1 MSHDD
6 DSEDMAK
13 AQEGK
18 PRSGSDL
25 YRANVRKSTIS
36 VGDSVHLNIF
46 GIPESGVAGG
56 MNQNVRRRN

>member
-1 MSHDD
+1 MTTIQRIWRRLKRVNR
-6 DSEDMAK
+6 EAEVICI
-13 AQEGK
+13 AQTYVNQ
-18 PRSGSDL
+18 P
-25 YRANVRKSTIS
+25 IS

>member
-25 YRANVRKSTIS
+25 YRPNVRKST
-36 VGDSVHLNIF
+36 DF
-46 GIPESGVAGG
+46 G
-56 MNQNVRRRN
+56 R